1 MEFHKYFPHPL
12 SKFNICI
19 LYAFHKYFPHPLT
32 KFHIC
37 ILYTQCISQIFPT
50 PTHKISHNVSENKL
64 TAPLVGSIYSVPHQ
78 VIIDNVDML
87 EFSVS
92 TEYLL
97 QIFLRRVETE
107 TKHPQDITGTRVE
120 LRRGG
125 EGEYIYKRRMGKR

>member
-1 MEFHKYFPHPL
+1 MRHNLLQHGGTH
-12 SKFNICI
+12 IRCI
-19 LYAFHKYFPHPLT
+19 LRVIKVHEPKPSRPA
-32 KFHIC
+32 
-37 ILYTQCISQIFPT
+37 S
-50 PTHKISHNVSENKL
+50 
-64 TAPLVGSIYSVPHQ
+64 Q

-120 LRRGG
+120 SVSLVSLSVG
-125 EGEYIYKRRMGKR
+125 EGRSGARVGP